1 MSDLGAAAMGSMTR
15 RTFGAAVGTLA
26 LSALPARAKADA
38 AKAKLKIGVLLPRSG
53 LQALIGQSCQKGADI
68 APDLIRQRLGVE
80 IEIMNADTES
90 NVDTARSRA
99 ERLIGEGAHVL
110 VGAFDSG
117 HTAAVAQVAE
127 QHGVPH
133 IVNIAAAP
141 QITEQGYKFVFRN
154 FPPAPEIGRNGLVLL
169 GDIFAEAKVAPKT
182 AVFMYVNDTFGQSM
196 AKGVAALLPTLSLP
210 FKLVDTISYDPA
222 AKDLTVEVSK
232 AKATNAELLLL
243 VCRLNDAI
251 VLRRE
256 MVKQRWSP
264 MGVVSPGSPGLY
276 EEQFAK
282 ALGKHAEYCI
292 SNTVWFNP
300 KNDITQAFAAAFK
313 KRFPKDEFAFHGI
326 NASYTFDAI
335 LIAADAFK
343 RAKTTDP
350 KALAEAIRQTNIA
363 ATDRVTFG
371 GPIKFNAKGQVEG
384 NRSVVLQN
392 LGGKPTVVLPKE
404 YAEGEAGVSHA
415 QAGVSGVAHTTA
427 EGTAVRG
434 AADVR
439 VETSLAA
446 LSVSMPAL
454 SQLANVVISGI
465 LTGTVYGLMALG
477 PVRHLRRDP
486 ARQFRARRAHDA
498 GDVRGRRRVSGARA
512 GSVRDHARRGAAVR
526 GRRLRAAA
534 RRSSTAS
541 STAPST
547 RRCC

>member
-1 MSDLGAAAMGSMTR
+1 MGSMTR

-26 LSALPARAKADA
+26 LSAATRAKADA
-38 AKAKLKIGVLLPRSG
+38 GKGKLKIGVLLPRSG

-99 ERLIGEGAHVL
+99 ERLIAGGAHVL

-133 IVNIAAAP
+133 IVNIAGAP

-154 FPPAPEIGRNGLVLL
+154 FPPAPEIGKNGLVLL
-169 GDIFAEAKVAPKT
+169 KDIFAEAKVAPKS
-182 AVFMYVNDTFGQSM
+182 AVFMHVNDTFGKSM
-196 AKGVAALLPTLSLP
+196 AEGVAALLPTVPMP
-210 FKLVDTISYDPA
+210 FRLVDTIAYDPA

-232 AKATNAELLLL
+232 AKATGAELLLL
-243 VCRLNDAI
+243 VCRLNDAV

-256 MVKQRWSP
+256 MVKQRWNP

-282 ALGKHAEYCI
+282 ALGKHAQFCI
-292 SNTVWFNP
+292 TNTVWFNP
-300 KNDITQAFAAAFK
+300 KNAITQAFAAAFK
-313 KRFPKDEFAFHGI
+313 KQFAKDDLSYHGI
-326 NASYTFDAI
+326 NATYTFDAI

-343 RAKTTDP
+343 RARSTDP

-363 ATDRVTFG
+363 ATDRVSFG

-392 LGGKPTVVLPKE
+392 LGGKPTVVLPKDL
-404 YAEGEAGVSHA
+404 G
-415 QAGVSGVAHTTA
+415 QA
-427 EGTAVRG
+427 
-434 AADVR
+434 
-439 VETSLAA
+439 
-446 LSVSMPAL
+446 
-454 SQLANVVISGI
+454 QLAFPAPK
-465 LTGTVYGLMALG
+465 TG
-477 PVRHLRRDP
+477 
-486 ARQFRARRAHDA
+486 
-498 GDVRGRRRVSGARA
+498 
-512 GSVRDHARRGAAVR
+512 
-526 GRRLRAAA
+526 
-534 RRSSTAS
+534 
-541 STAPST
+541 
-547 RRCC
+547 